1 MHIFLCFT
9 NREENNA
16 EKQLPSAPS
25 LKDEI
30 KRLPVVQ
37 VSGKA
42 KGLDLVI
49 GKGNELRVSNGIRQI
64 LKILKFAL
72 YFILSILLCSYALE
86 FITIRSNY
94 ILCIR
99 KRRIPR

>member
-1 MHIFLCFT
+1 LFT
-9 NREENNA
+9 NREGNDT
-16 EKQLPSAPS
+16 EKELPKAPS

-49 GKGNELRVSNGIRQI
+49 GRGNELRVSNG
-64 LKILKFAL
+64 
-72 YFILSILLCSYALE
+72 
-86 FITIRSNY
+86 
-94 ILCIR
+94 
-99 KRRIPR
+99 